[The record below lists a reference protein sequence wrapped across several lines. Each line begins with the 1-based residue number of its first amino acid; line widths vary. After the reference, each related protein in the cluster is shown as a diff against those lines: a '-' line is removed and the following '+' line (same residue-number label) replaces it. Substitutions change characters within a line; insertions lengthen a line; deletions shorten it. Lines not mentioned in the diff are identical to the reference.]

1 LRLVSP
7 ARTIAEPTIA
17 EPLRSRLITIAGIL
31 IILLSAGAA
40 LLPIVSKGAGAA
52 VVGLL
57 LVAAGLIET
66 FAGFLRHS
74 VRGLAMTTGALTTF
88 AGLLFALN
96 RTEHFLPTVTIVTV
110 WLLARSVLLWI
121 TSQRAEGSV
130 RTWISISAVMDLV
143 LGIVLLAGLSIATLI
158 VTFFGPTPP
167 LVASFAWVLALS
179 FVVTGSLLLEV
190 ASCERRALRQ
200 AAQRPN

>member
-1 LRLVSP
+1 MSP
-7 ARTIAEPTIA
+7 ARTIAEPSIA
-17 EPLRSRLITIAGIL
+17 EPLRSRLIYVAGVL
-31 IILLSAGAA
+31 IILLSAGSA
-40 LLPIVSKGAGAA
+40 LLPLVSKGAGAA

-57 LVAAGLIET
+57 LVAAGLIEA
-66 FAGFLRHS
+66 FAGFLRHT
-74 VRGLAMTTGALTTF
+74 VRGLAMATGALTTL

-96 RTEHFLPTVTIVTV
+96 PVQHFLPTVTIVTG

-130 RTWISISAVMDLV
+130 RAWISVSAVMDLV
-143 LGIVLLAGLSIATLI
+143 LGIILLAGLSIATLI

-179 FVVTGSLLLEV
+179 FVVTGTLLLEV
-190 ASCERRALRQ
+190 ASCERRALRTR
-200 AAQRPN
+200 ASGSI